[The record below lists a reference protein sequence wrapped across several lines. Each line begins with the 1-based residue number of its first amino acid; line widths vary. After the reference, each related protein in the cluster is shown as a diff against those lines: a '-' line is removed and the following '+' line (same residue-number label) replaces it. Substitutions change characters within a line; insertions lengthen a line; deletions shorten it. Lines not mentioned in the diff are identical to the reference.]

1 LPVRI
6 RSASTRLP
14 VTLTTAPSFTM
25 TNTAID
31 LTRQIL
37 AGDGGQQGE
46 ERMQNSAHFGT
57 VVRRL
62 NLLKI
67 IGNQSFLTPLEGW
80 PKYPDSAPLPT
91 ATTPPQLGTAR
102 LVRR

>member
-1 LPVRI
+1 MI
-6 RSASTRLP
+6 
-14 VTLTTAPSFTM
+14 TADP
-25 TNTAID
+25 AE

-37 AGDGGQQGE
+37 AGNGSQQGE
-46 ERMQNSAHFGT
+46 ERMQNSAHYGT
-57 VVRRL
+57 VTRRL
-62 NLLKI
+62 ILLKI
-67 IGNQSFLTPLEGW
+67 SGNQSFLTPLVGW